1 MDFLTL
7 ITAVGFSS
15 PSIPAPPPPPPA
27 AAPPPVEEQE
37 EAKARK
43 KRLEKISSR
52 RRGRQSL
59 IASSSRGDTSVAPTF
74 APTLSGVLLDQQTL
88 G

>member
-7 ITAVGFSS
+7 ITAVGFSA
-15 PSIPAPPPPPPA
+15 PSVPAMPPPPA
-27 AAPPPVEEQE
+27 EAPPPVEEQE

-74 APTLSGVLLDQQTL
+74 APTLSGVLQDQQTL

>member
-15 PSIPAPPPPPPA
+15 PSIPAPPPPPP
-27 AAPPPVEEQE
+27 PPPVQEQE

-43 KRLEKISSR
+43 QRLEKISTR

-59 IASSSRGDTSVAPTF
+59 VASSSRGDTSVAPTF
-74 APTLSGVLLDQQTL
+74 APTLSGVLQDQQTL